1 MQNLFRAEMLRV
13 QKTLDADEEN
23 IFRIENV
30 FHLNTINQNILQNT
44 LKIENKSVSLYKG
57 AKVTKEKTSNR
68 YDVL

>member
-57 AKVTKEKTSNR
+57 AKATEEKTSNR